1 MIRITNTMMANTLMR
16 NMNNNMKNLSEL
28 QNQIATGRKINK
40 PSDDPGG
47 LVRSLRLRSDISAN
61 EQYLANISDSLSYMD
76 TTESAMNNL
85 TSVINRVRELTVQA
99 ANGTNDDSALQ
110 SIAEELGQLKEQ
122 LRTVSNSTYGSK
134 YVFAGS
140 NVTEAPCTEDG
151 QWTGNNTELQREIGA
166 GVKIPV
172 NIDMKSWFI
181 QQGQSIS
188 GAGATT
194 DISGMSSSPPP
205 SFQIQV
211 DGDSTLHTITLDPV
225 GPPALNNG
233 TDIAAAMQTAINA
246 IVQPG
251 YDYAGVT
258 VTYDAVNGYVIS
270 SGSTRIDS
278 GVQISSGV
286 SNDVAAALKLGI
298 ANEGSENAGV
308 FAVMD
313 QVINAINSGDSETVS
328 DLLGKIDEK
337 LDALLTNRS
346 IVGARTNRLE
356 MQQTRLK
363 NIDISYTGL
372 LADNE
377 DADIAEVSVNL
388 QMQENV
394 YNASLAVGAKI
405 IQPSLIDFLN

>member
-1 MIRITNTMMANTLMR
+1 MIRITNNMVANTLTR
-16 NMNNNMKNLSEL
+16 NMNNNMKNLYKL
-28 QNQIATGRKINK
+28 QEQIATGRTINK
-40 PSDDPGG
+40 PSDNPGG
-47 LVRSLRLRSDISAN
+47 LVRSLRLRSDITAN

-85 TSVINRVRELTVQA
+85 TSVLNRVRGLTVQA

-110 SIAEELGQLKEQ
+110 SIAEELSQLREQ
-122 LRTVSNSTYGSK
+122 LRTIANSTYGSK

-151 QWTGNNTELQREIGA
+151 QWTGNNTELMREIGSE
-166 GVKIPV
+166 VKIPV

-181 QQGQSIS
+181 QPGQSIS
-188 GAGATT
+188 GTGAST
-194 DISGMSSSPPP
+194 DISSLPASPPP
-205 SFQIQV
+205 SFRIQV
-211 DGDSTLHTITLDPV
+211 DGDAAVHTITLDPL

-246 IVQPG
+246 VVQPD

-270 SGSTRIDS
+270 SASTGTNS
-278 GVQISSGV
+278 GVHITSGTN
-286 SNDVAAALKLGI
+286 NDVADDLKLGI
-298 ANEGSENAGV
+298 TTGGTENAGI

-313 QVINAINSGDSETVS
+313 QIINAVTSGDSDITS
-328 DLLGKIDEK
+328 DLLGKIDQK
-337 LDALLTNRS
+337 LDTLLTNRA

-363 NIDISYTGL
+363 SIDISYTGL
-372 LADNE
+372 LSDNE
-377 DADIAEVSVNL
+377 DADMAEVAVNL
-388 QMQENV
+388 QVQENV

-405 IQPSLIDFLN
+405 IQASLIDFLK

>member
-1 MIRITNTMMANTLMR
+1 MIRITNNMMANTLTR
-16 NMNNNMKNLSEL
+16 NMNNNLKNMNEL

-47 LVRSLRLRSDISAN
+47 LVRSLRLRSDITAN

-76 TTESAMNNL
+76 TTESAMDNL
-85 TSVINRVRELTVQA
+85 TSVVNRVRELTVQA

-110 SIAEELGQLKEQ
+110 SIAEELTQLQEQ
-122 LRTVSNSTYGSK
+122 IRTVSNSTYGSK

-140 NVTEAPCTEDG
+140 NVTEAPCTADG
-151 QWTGNNTELQREIGA
+151 QWIGNDTELQREIGS

-172 NIDMKSWFI
+172 NLDMKSWFI
-181 QQGQSIS
+181 QQGQSLS
-188 GAGATT
+188 GTGAST
-194 DISGMSSSPPP
+194 DISSLSASPPP

-211 DGDSTLHTITLDPV
+211 DGDATLHTVTLDPV
-225 GPPALNNG
+225 GPPVLNNG

-246 IVQPG
+246 IAQPG

-258 VTYDAVNGYVIS
+258 VTYDAVNGYAIS
-270 SGSTRIDS
+270 SASTGTNS
-278 GVQISSGV
+278 GVQITSGT
-286 SNDVAAALKLGI
+286 SNDVADDLKLGI
-298 ANEGSENAGV
+298 ANEGTENAGV

-313 QVINAINSGDSETVS
+313 QIINAVKSGDSDTIS
-328 DLLGKIDEK
+328 DLLGKIDQK
-337 LDALLTNRS
+337 LDTLLTNRS

-363 NIDISYTGL
+363 NIDVSYTGL

-377 DADIAEVSVNL
+377 DADIAEVSINL

-405 IQPSLIDFLN
+405 IQPSLIDFLS

>member
-1 MIRITNTMMANTLMR
+1 MIRITNMMMANTLTR
-16 NMNNNMKNLSEL
+16 NMNNNLKNMNEL
-28 QNQIATGRKINK
+28 QEQISTGRKINK

-47 LVRSLRLRSDISAN
+47 LVRSLRLRSDINAN

-76 TTESAMNNL
+76 TTESAMDNL
-85 TSVINRVRELTVQA
+85 TSVVNRVRELTVQA

-110 SIAEELGQLKEQ
+110 SIAEELTQ
-122 LRTVSNSTYGSK
+122 LRAQIRTISNSTYGSK

-151 QWTGNNTELQREIGA
+151 QWTGNNTQLMREIGSQA
-166 GVKIPV
+166 KIPV
-172 NIDMKSWFI
+172 NMDMKTWFI

-188 GAGATT
+188 GNGATT
-194 DISGMSSSPPP
+194 DISTLPASPPP

-211 DGDSTLHTITLDPV
+211 DGDATAHTVTLDPI
-225 GPPALNNG
+225 GPPVLNNG
-233 TDIAAAMQTAINA
+233 TDIATAIQTAINA

-270 SGSTRIDS
+270 SASTGINS
-278 GVQISSGV
+278 GVQITSAPNG
-286 SNDVAAALKLGI
+286 DLADDLKLGI
-298 ANEGSENAGV
+298 ANEGTENAGI

-313 QVINAINSGDSETVS
+313 QVINAVKSGSSDTTS
-328 DLLGKIDEK
+328 DLLGKIDQK
-337 LDALLTNRS
+337 LDTLLTSRS

-356 MQQTRLK
+356 MQQIRLK
-363 NIDISYTGL
+363 NIDTSYTGL
-372 LADNE
+372 LSTNE
-377 DADIAEVSVNL
+377 DADMAEVSIKL

-394 YNASLAVGAKI
+394 YNASLSVGAKI
-405 IQPSLIDFLN
+405 IQPSLIDFLD

>member
-1 MIRITNTMMANTLMR
+1 MIRITNTMMANTLTR
-16 NMNNNMKNLSEL
+16 NMNNNLKNMNEL
-28 QNQIATGRKINK
+28 QEQVATGRKINK

-47 LVRSLRLRSDISAN
+47 LVRSLRLRSDITAN

-85 TSVINRVRELTVQA
+85 TSVVNRVRELTVQA

-110 SIAEELGQLKEQ
+110 SIAEELSQ
-122 LRTVSNSTYGSK
+122 LREQIRTISNSTYGSK

-151 QWTGNNTELQREIGA
+151 QWTGNNIELMREIGSE
-166 GVKIPV
+166 VRIPV
-172 NIDMKSWFI
+172 NMDMKSWFI

-188 GAGATT
+188 GTSAST
-194 DISGMSSSPPP
+194 DISGLPASPPP

-211 DGDSTLHTITLDPV
+211 DGDATVHTITMNPL

-233 TDIAAAMQTAINA
+233 TDIATAMQTAINA

-258 VTYDAVNGYVIS
+258 VTYDAVNGYIIS
-270 SGSTRIDS
+270 SASTGINS
-278 GVQISSGV
+278 GVQITSAPDG
-286 SNDVAAALKLGI
+286 DVADDLKLGI
-298 ANEGSENAGV
+298 ANGGTENAGM

-313 QVINAINSGDSETVS
+313 QVINAVKNRKSDTTS
-328 DLLGKIDEK
+328 DLLDKIDEK
-337 LDALLTNRS
+337 LDTLLTNRS

-372 LADNE
+372 LSTNE
-377 DADIAEVSVNL
+377 DADMAEVSVKL

-394 YNASLAVGAKI
+394 YNASLAIGAKI
-405 IQPSLIDFLN
+405 IQPSLIDFLD

>member
-1 MIRITNTMMANTLMR
+1 MIRITNTMIANTLTR
-16 NMNNNMKNLSEL
+16 NMNNNLKNLSEL
-28 QNQIATGRKINK
+28 QEQIATGRKLNK

-85 TSVINRVRELTVQA
+85 TSVLNRVRELTVQA

-110 SIAEELGQLKEQ
+110 SIAEELSQLKEQ
-122 LRTVSNSTYGSK
+122 LRTISNSTYGSK

-140 NVTEAPCTEDG
+140 NVTEAPCTESG
-151 QWTGNNTELQREIGA
+151 EWTGNEIELQREIGA
-166 GVKIPV
+166 EVKIPV
-172 NIDMKSWFI
+172 NINMKSWFI

-188 GAGATT
+188 GTGAST
-194 DISGMSSSPPP
+194 DISSLPVAPPP
-205 SFQIQV
+205 SFRIQV
-211 DGDSTLHTITLDPV
+211 DGDATVHTVTLDPV
-225 GPPALNNG
+225 GPPALNDG
-233 TDIAAAMQTAINA
+233 TAIAAAMQTAINA

-258 VTYDAVNGYVIS
+258 VAYDAVNGYVIS
-270 SGSTRIDS
+270 SASTGINS
-278 GVQISSGV
+278 GIHITSGT
-286 SNDVAAALKLGI
+286 NGDVADDLKLGI
-298 ANEGSENAGV
+298 ANGGTENAGI

-313 QVINAINSGDSETVS
+313 QIINAVNNGESSTIS
-328 DLLGKIDEK
+328 DLLGKIDLK
-337 LDALLTNRS
+337 LDTLLTSRS

-356 MQQTRLK
+356 LQQTRLK

-372 LADNE
+372 LSDNE
-377 DADIAEVSVNL
+377 DADMAEVSVKL

-405 IQPSLIDFLN
+405 IQPSLIDFLD

>member
-1 MIRITNTMMANTLMR
+1 MIRITNTMMANTLTR
-16 NMNNNMKNLSEL
+16 NMNNNLKNLNEL
-28 QNQIATGRKINK
+28 QEQVATGRKINK

-47 LVRSLRLRSDISAN
+47 LVRSLRLRSDITAN

-76 TTESAMNNL
+76 TTESAMDNL
-85 TSVINRVRELTVQA
+85 TAVVNRVRELTVQA
-99 ANGTNDDSALQ
+99 SNGTNDDSALQ
-110 SIAEELGQLKEQ
+110 SIAEELTQ
-122 LRTVSNSTYGSK
+122 LREQIRTVANSTYGSK

-151 QWTGNNTELQREIGA
+151 QWIGNNIELMREIGSE
-166 GVKIPV
+166 VKIPV
-172 NIDMKSWFI
+172 NMDMKSWFI

-188 GAGATT
+188 GNGAST
-194 DISGMSSSPPP
+194 DITGLPASPPP

-211 DGDSTLHTITLDPV
+211 DGDATAHTITLDPV

-233 TDIAAAMQTAINA
+233 TDIATAMQTAINA

-258 VTYDAVNGYVIS
+258 VNYDVNGYVIRS
-270 SGSTRIDS
+270 ASPGINS
-278 GVQISSGV
+278 GVQITSAPNG
-286 SNDVAAALKLGI
+286 DIADDLKLGI
-298 ANEGSENAGV
+298 ANDGTENAGI

-313 QVINAINSGDSETVS
+313 QVINAVKSGESDTTS
-328 DLLGKIDEK
+328 DLLGKIDDK
-337 LDALLTNRS
+337 LDTLLTNRS

-363 NIDISYTGL
+363 NIDTSYTGL
-372 LADNE
+372 LSTNE
-377 DADIAEVSVNL
+377 DADIAEVSINL

-394 YNASLAVGAKI
+394 YNASLAIGAKI